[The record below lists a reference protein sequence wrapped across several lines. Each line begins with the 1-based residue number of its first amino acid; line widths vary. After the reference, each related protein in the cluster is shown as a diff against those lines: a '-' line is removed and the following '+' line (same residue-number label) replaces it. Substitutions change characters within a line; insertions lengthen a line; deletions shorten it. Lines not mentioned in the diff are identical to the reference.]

1 MIRRPPR
8 STLFPYTTLF
18 RSLMND
24 VPEEAVEALLA
35 VCARNAGVFQDYF
48 SIRARLGR
56 VRRMSRYHISA
67 PFREPR
73 RRYSFTAAAARV
85 LEAYGGFSPRLAEL
99 AGRVLEERHVD
110 VAVRP
115 GKLGGAFCYS
125 VIPGL
130 TPYMLL
136 NFKGHVRDIAT
147 LAHELGHAVHRMLA
161 AHHSI
166 LTFHAILPLAR
177 TASVF
182 GERRLSRALVG
193 G

>member
-48 SIRARLGR
+48 AIKARLCR
-56 VRRMSRYHISA
+56 IRKMSRYHIYA
-67 PFREPR
+67 PFRESR

-115 GKLGGAFCYS
+115 GELGGGFFFS
-125 VIPGL
+125 VVARPA
-130 TPYMLL
+130 PYGLL
-136 NFKGHVRDIAT
+136 NFKGPVRGNT
-147 LAHELGHAVHRMLA
+147 NRERK
-161 AHHSI
+161 
-166 LTFHAILPLAR
+166 PLK
-177 TASVF
+177 
-182 GERRLSRALVG
+182 SRHPFNFYC
-193 G
+193 